1 VKSAGHTTEGLASA
15 RTNFTPPARQP
26 GVSQIRAQGTASV
39 ASTAADNVAENT
51 EAGDYWLPW
60 HIDSNFVTVLHKEM
74 YARES
79 DASIVP
85 EPEGAGILMMNE
97 LGETVKFESSDE
109 DALVLQ
115 MGAFGQIYSGGQL
128 SACRHAVLTPR
139 PPGIARFNYCNF
151 WYVPWDTVCDTPVG
165 MEDTAVNTGWNAM
178 MDHSYLN
185 ITMKQSFSAFR
196 KFMTSPEARIQFV
209 DSVRFKELSEM
220 LPLSNER
227 SADSR
232 PHIQVDV
239 LTDVRCPFS
248 LLSQTNLET
257 ALKNLGMESHS
268 SLKFHPVFLNPNVPK
283 EGESLDDYL
292 WREYGYTK
300 EFAHSEDYPL
310 RKAGLEVGIELN
322 PHRRVINTFDAFC
335 LIEVAQEVGLQ
346 QELVQSLSRRYFV
359 QAEDISNETVLSAAS
374 AEVGLAEDALSR
386 MRSTEVR
393 QRVQARYAEL
403 SQNLSEVPHFLLR
416 ESISGQGLEVGGFR
430 SVADWEEVLHR
441 VIEKRSF
448 VGKSISGPYGKTVR
462 LEEANPHAPVSLALS
477 AQHGWQPSAW
487 PYGEHDFSRI
497 DTSSDDVMYKEPRF
511 VEHLDEDSLS
521 RFSTA
526 YQAIFDSLPDG
537 FSVLDLCSS
546 WNSHFNDVSR
556 ASRVVVHGLNAL
568 ELEANKQ
575 ATERHVQDLNA
586 NASLPWE
593 TNSFDVLTL
602 ALSVQYLTDPRAVFA
617 EINRVLKPGG
627 IAIVAFSHRTFIEK
641 AINIWARQT
650 DDGEGHA
657 HLICNYFQHS
667 PYGGWEKL
675 STVDVSPGHGDP
687 AWLVTAVK
695 CHEQS

>member
-1 VKSAGHTTEGLASA
+1 MRTHSTPAMSAGLVGESM
-15 RTNFTPPARQP
+15 P
-26 GVSQIRAQGTASV
+26 GHSSSQIRAQGTT
-39 ASTAADNVAENT
+39 STAPSTATDVPEDS
-51 EAGDYWLPW
+51 EAGEYWLPW

-74 YARES
+74 YAREA
-79 DASIVP
+79 DASLVA
-85 EPEGAGILMMNE
+85 EPEGAGILMMNKI
-97 LGETVKFESSDE
+97 GETVKFKSSDE

-165 MEDTAVNTGWNAM
+165 MEQTAVNTGWNAM

-196 KFMTSPEARIQFV
+196 QFMTSPEARIQFV
-209 DSVRFKELSEM
+209 DTVRFKELSEM
-220 LPLSNER
+220 LPISLNATSPTSE
-227 SADSR
+227 
-232 PHIQVDV
+232 PFIQVDV

-248 LLSQTNLET
+248 LLSQTNLE
-257 ALKNLGMESHS
+257 AAAKNLGMESHVN
-268 SLKFHPVFLNPNVPK
+268 LKFHPVFLNPNVPK

-310 RKAGLEVGIELN
+310 RKAGLEAGIELN
-322 PHRRVINTFDAFC
+322 PHRRVVNTFDAFC
-335 LIEVAQEVGLQ
+335 LMEVAQEEEKQ
-346 QELVQSLSRRYFV
+346 QQLVQILSRRYFE
-359 QAEDISNETVLSAAS
+359 QAEDISDEDVLSAAA
-374 AEVGLAEDALSR
+374 AEVGLAKDAVLR
-386 MRSTEVR
+386 MRSAEIQ
-393 QRVQARYAEL
+393 QRVQVRYGELAEK
-403 SQNLSEVPHFLLR
+403 LSEVPHFLLR
-416 ESISGQGLEVGGFR
+416 ETVSGQGLEVGGFR
-430 SVADWEEVLHR
+430 SVADWEEVLQR
-441 VIEKRSF
+441 VIDKRSH
-448 VGKSISGPYGKTVR
+448 VGMSVAGPYGKTLR

-477 AQHGWQPSAW
+477 AQHGWTPSGW
-487 PYGEHDFSRI
+487 PYEEHDFSRM
-497 DTSSDDVMYKEPRF
+497 DESSDCEMYKEPRL
-511 VEHLDEDSLS
+511 VEHLDEDSLK
-521 RFSTA
+521 RLSTG
-526 YQAIFDSLPDG
+526 YQAIFDCLPDG
-537 FSVLDLCSS
+537 FSILDLCSS

-602 ALSVQYLTDPRAVFA
+602 ALSIQYLTDPKAVFA

-627 IAIVAFSHRTFIEK
+627 MAVVAFSHRTFIEK

-657 HLICNYFQHS
+657 HLICNYFQHG
-667 PYGGWEKL
+667 PHGGWEKL
-675 STVDVSPGHGDP
+675 ATVDLSPRHADP
-687 AWLVTAVK
+687 VWLVTAVK
-695 CHEQS
+695 CSEQS